1 MSQFC
6 NAFAKFAIITA
17 LVLSLVLLGI
27 GALILWKP
35 LLVAKFLAMLLG
47 GGCASAGVLCL
58 ISLVIAGIKH

>member
-17 LVLSLVLLGI
+17 IVLALALLGI

-47 GGCASAGVLCL
+47 GGFVTAGAWCL
-58 ISLVIAGIKH
+58 IAFVIAGIKH